1 MQRVLYEIL
10 RRSCDTTERNNRKRK
25 SDYIEPNIEGKYA
38 EEQYSRET
46 RGPRPGMIDW
56 AIKKRR
62 TEEWDISGARRMYTG
77 VSK

>member
-10 RRSCDTTERNNRKRK
+10 RRSCDSTERNTRKRK
-25 SDYIEPNIEGKYA
+25 SDFSEPRIDGKYA
-38 EEQYSRET
+38 EENFTRET

-77 VSK
+77 VSR